1 VQTATADP
9 LVGRLLDGR
18 YRIRA
23 RIARGGMSTVYRAV
37 DERLDRL
44 VAVKVM
50 SSGLSADPEFADRF
64 TREARASAKLSHINT
79 VAVYDQGSEDT
90 AYGRLVYLVMELV
103 TGRTLR
109 DLLRERGR
117 LRPAE
122 AVSIMEPVLA
132 ALAVAH
138 RAGLVHRDIKPEN
151 ILLSDEGVIKVAD
164 FGLARAVGA
173 EGTAT
178 QAGVMMGTV
187 AYCSPEQVTRGNTD
201 QRSDVYS
208 AGIVLYELLT
218 GQAPYVGDTA
228 MAVAYQHVHSRVPA
242 PSSQV
247 PGIAAQLDDLVVRA
261 TDSDPAGRPSDAGA
275 FLAELADVRTEL
287 NLPVVPVPARP
298 RPNGN
303 RPSAVADTA
312 AAPDVGTTQRLAP
325 GSGVHHTAVG
335 SPPGLLP
342 PPSPPPVAPPRGPT
356 GQSPLAASRRKR
368 RRGLLIIVLVFLLIG
383 AGAGFTGWWLV
394 AGRFARVPAV
404 GGEPQATAL
413 AALHRAGFNVTTS
426 EVNDE
431 NVPQGQAVGTRP
443 GAGSQVRR
451 HGHVTLLISL
461 GPRLYEIP
469 QLRGKSQGNA
479 TDALGALPVEVS
491 TTQRFDDNVPK
502 DHVIGTSPGAGTQV
516 RAHTPVT
523 LIVSSGPQLLPVPD
537 ITGQG
542 QDDATNL
549 LQNAGFDVNVVQEFN
564 DSVDQG
570 TVISQD
576 PGAGSQLEKGHTV
589 TITVSKGAET
599 VTVPDIATGTPVDQ
613 ARKTLED
620 AGLKVKVRE
629 ILGGSSGTVF
639 QLDPAS
645 GTPVHRGDI
654 ITVYVF

>member
-18 YRIRA
+18 YRIHA

-50 SSGLSADPEFADRF
+50 SSGLSADPAFADRF
-64 TREARASAKLSHINT
+64 TREARASAKLAHINT
-79 VAVYDQGSEDT
+79 VAVFDQGSEDT
-90 AYGRLVYLVMELV
+90 AFGRLVYLVMELV

-138 RAGLVHRDIKPEN
+138 RAGLVHRDVKPEN
-151 ILLSDEGVIKVAD
+151 ILLSDDGVVKVAD

-187 AYCSPEQVTRGNTD
+187 GYCSPEQVTRGNTD

-242 PSSQV
+242 PSSQI
-247 PGIAAQLDDLVVRA
+247 PGIAPQLDDLVVRA
-261 TDSDPAGRPSDAGA
+261 TDSDPAGRPHDAGA

-303 RPSAVADTA
+303 QPGVTADTA

-325 GSGVHHTAVG
+325 GSGVQNTAIG
-335 SPPGLLP
+335 APPGLG
-342 PPSPPPVAPPRGPT
+342 PPSPPPPAPPRGPT
-356 GQSPLAASRRKR
+356 GQSPPAPRRRKR
-368 RRGLLIIVLVFLLIG
+368 RRGVLIVVLVFVLIG

-394 AGRFARVPAV
+394 AGRFSRVPSV
-404 GGEPQATAL
+404 GGEARPVAV
-413 AALHRAGFNVTTS
+413 AALQRAGFTVVIS
-426 EVNDE
+426 EVNDD
-431 NVPQGQAVGTRP
+431 NVQKGLAVGTRP

-451 HGHVTLLISL
+451 HARITLLISL
-461 GPRLYEIP
+461 GPKLYEIP
-469 QLRGKSQGNA
+469 QLRGKSQGDA
-479 TDALGALPVEVS
+479 EDALGALPVAVS

-502 DHVIGTSPGAGTQV
+502 GQVIDTSPAAGTQV

-537 ITGQG
+537 VTGAS
-542 QDDATNL
+542 QDDATNQ
-549 LQNAGFDVNVVQEFN
+549 LQNAGFDVNVVQQFS
-564 DSVDQG
+564 DTVDQG

-589 TITVSKGAET
+589 TITVSKGSQT
-599 VTVPDIATGTPVDQ
+599 ITVPDIATGTPVDQ
-613 ARKTLED
+613 ARQTLEN
-620 AGLKVKVRE
+620 AGLKVKVRKL
-629 ILGGSSGTVF
+629 LGGVSGNVF
-639 QLDPAS
+639 QLDPPP
-645 GTPVHRGDI
+645 GTEVHRGDT